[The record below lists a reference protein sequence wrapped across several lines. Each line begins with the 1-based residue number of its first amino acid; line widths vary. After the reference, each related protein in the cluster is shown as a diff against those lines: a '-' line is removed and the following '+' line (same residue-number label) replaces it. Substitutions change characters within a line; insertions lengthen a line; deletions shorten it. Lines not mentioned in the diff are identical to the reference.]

1 MLQLKPVNSSFS
13 LRPSPPLLAVNR
25 LRSIHFPRSARR
37 SVQVKASISG
47 GDERQTMTATPLDSE
62 ERREKKAAVEG
73 GSGVDEGI
81 KVRAVVTIKKKMKE
95 KIGDKLGDQWEYL
108 VNGVGQGI
116 QIQLISHDIDPGY
129 LLSHVSSYFSQYSFM
144 FLRFFSIIN
153 YFAS

>member
-1 MLQLKPVNSSFS
+1 
-13 LRPSPPLLAVNR
+13 
-25 LRSIHFPRSARR
+25 
-37 SVQVKASISG
+37 
-47 GDERQTMTATPLDSE
+47 MTATPLDSE